1 MLALSKTSK
10 RESEGL
16 TQNPARERAKD
27 LLKIQQERRLTQK
40 AVIGSK
46 GRDCSWESDYT
57 QRLTVIYQGTR
68 THTQVVK
75 CVCVCVCVYGRCLC
89 IYLRSCECVRESTL
103 RLVVLGNEE
112 FGEIQ
117 SVKEIVDERETERG
131 RVRAR
136 YFGGKKKKKTRE
148 SIGLTEEKSVG
159 SGRSIVPE
167 IYIGSV
173 LTSSD
178 LKKDAR
184 TSSAGHTDA
193 GNE

>member
-1 MLALSKTSK
+1 M
-10 RESEGL
+10 
-16 TQNPARERAKD
+16 
-27 LLKIQQERRLTQK
+27 
-40 AVIGSK
+40 
-46 GRDCSWESDYT
+46 
-57 QRLTVIYQGTR
+57 
-68 THTQVVK
+68 
-75 CVCVCVCVYGRCLC
+75 
-89 IYLRSCECVRESTL
+89 RESTL